1 MLKKHIA
8 LLGIILFAAS
18 LFPLSALVADPAPSN
33 APTKNCVKV
42 DKDQSKAD
50 QVNPA
55 SDKKP
60 AKRKA

>member
-8 LLGIILFAAS
+8 LPGIILFAAS
-18 LFPLSALVADPAPSN
+18 LFPFNALAADPAPNN
-33 APTKNCVKV
+33 APVKNCIKV
-42 DKDQSKAD
+42 TDQSKAD

-60 AKRKA
+60 AKRKG